1 MRQTPAKAL
10 RELRKPRTTKLH
22 PFLPGV
28 EIYEGGIDS
37 FNRTWTSSTERAA
50 LSMAESMEI
59 EERRREKHT
68 DLLDKIRAMA
78 AKVNCC
84 PVRMSANMWCSGAAG
99 MRMPLT

>member
-1 MRQTPAKAL
+1 
-10 RELRKPRTTKLH
+10 
-22 PFLPGV
+22 
-28 EIYEGGIDS
+28 
-37 FNRTWTSSTERAA
+37 
-50 LSMAESMEI
+50 MAESMEI